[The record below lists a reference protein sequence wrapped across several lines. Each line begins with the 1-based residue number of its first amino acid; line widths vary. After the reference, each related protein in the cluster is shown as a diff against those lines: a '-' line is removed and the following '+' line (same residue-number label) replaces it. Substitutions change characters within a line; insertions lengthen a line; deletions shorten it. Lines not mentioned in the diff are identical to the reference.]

1 MYKFIFIVFFFISNN
16 VFAAG
21 TSSDSPVNI
30 DNSDQVKILYDRAE
44 KYINEK
50 KYKKSLK
57 LLKALTKRK
66 DLNGLRSDIYN
77 LLSCTYR
84 KIQNRNLDKSFATY
98 MMALEINPKHIGTHE
113 YLGEL
118 YLMLGELEKSKIML
132 NKLGLLAGIE
142 SEEYFDLK
150 SLIDNF

>member
-1 MYKFIFIVFFFISNN
+1 MYKFIFIVFIFISNN
-16 VFAAG
+16 VLAAVS
-21 TSSDSPVNI
+21 SSDVSKDL
-30 DNSDQVKILYDRAE
+30 DNFDQVKILYDRAE

-118 YLMLGELEKSKIML
+118 YLILGELEKSKIML
-132 NKLGLLAGIE
+132 NKLELLAGIE
-142 SEEYFDLK
+142 FEEYLDLK
-150 SLIDNF
+150 SSIDNF

>member
-1 MYKFIFIVFFFISNN
+1 MYKFIFIVFIFISNN
-16 VFAAG
+16 VFAAVS
-21 TSSDSPVNI
+21 SSDVSKDL
-30 DNSDQVKILYDRAE
+30 DNFDQVKILYDRAE

-118 YLMLGELEKSKIML
+118 YLILGELEKSKIML
-132 NKLGLLAGIE
+132 NKLELLAGIE
-142 SEEYFDLK
+142 FEEYLDLK
-150 SLIDNF
+150 SSIDNF

>member
-1 MYKFIFIVFFFISNN
+1 MYKFIFIVFIFISNN
-16 VFAAG
+16 VFAAVS
-21 TSSDSPVNI
+21 SSDVSKDL
-30 DNSDQVKILYDRAE
+30 DNFDQVKILYDRAE

-50 KYKKSLK
+50 KYKKSVK
-57 LLKALTKRK
+57 LLKALTKRE

-77 LLSCTYR
+77 LLGYSYR
-84 KIQNRNLDKSFATY
+84 KIQNPNLDKSFAAY
-98 MMALEINPKHIGTHE
+98 MMALEINPKHIGAHE